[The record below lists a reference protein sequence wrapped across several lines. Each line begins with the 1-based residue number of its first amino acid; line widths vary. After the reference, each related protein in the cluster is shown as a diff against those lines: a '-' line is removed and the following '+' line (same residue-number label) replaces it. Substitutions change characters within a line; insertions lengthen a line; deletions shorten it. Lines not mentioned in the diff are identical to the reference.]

1 MYGDGQNV
9 RDWIHVDDHCR
20 ALEVCLFKG
29 KPGEVYNIGADNE
42 KTNLEIADMIL
53 KYFGKNKA
61 TLEFVADRPGHDRR
75 YAIDASKI
83 TKELGWKPLKKFEAA
98 FKETVDWYL
107 ANPDWIEHVRK
118 KTGVFNPHIDLWKPH
133 KLTTKKKNNT

>member
-1 MYGDGQNV
+1 
-9 RDWIHVDDHCR
+9 
-20 ALEVCLFKG
+20 
-29 KPGEVYNIGADNE
+29 VYNIGADNE